1 MGRSC
6 HLHKGSSLCP
16 GTAWM
21 QSEAHCP
28 PNAQLLCPRCRPVP
42 FSRTTDL
49 CVPSVPPV
57 QRVAK
62 G

>member
-1 MGRSC
+1 MGRLC
-6 HLHKGSSLCP
+6 HLPKSPSLCP

-21 QSEAHCP
+21 QSEPHCP
-28 PNAQLLCPRCRPVP
+28 PGPLLPVP
-42 FSRTTDL
+42 FSRTTVL
-49 CVPSVPPV
+49 CVPSVSPV